1 MQLDKIQSLENKL
14 NSASIIERTNILC
27 EIIDQRGSC
36 SFYDEEITQ
45 LQHALQ
51 CATLAKGNNESD
63 KFITASLFHD
73 LGHMLTG
80 EDVDSHDF
88 LNNVAVL
95 MSSIL
100 SLMGSYFF
108 NQSILLLK
116 VIPVSDKSS
125 HKSIFPP
132 MLGAIELISL
142 ENTISPC
149 SSSTPLPL

>member
-14 NSASIIERTNILC
+14 NSASIIERTNVLC

-51 CATLAKGNNESD
+51 CATLAKENNESD

-80 EDVDSHDF
+80 C
-88 LNNVAVL
+88 
-95 MSSIL
+95 
-100 SLMGSYFF
+100 
-108 NQSILLLK
+108 LLY
-116 VIPVSDKSS
+116 
-125 HKSIFPP
+125 
-132 MLGAIELISL
+132 
-142 ENTISPC
+142 TSP
-149 SSSTPLPL
+149 SPRD